1 MGYKCVIALGV
12 LAAGCIYQA
21 LAYPIPQEGLGREGG
36 WTGREYLHAALGV
49 AALFSSV
56 TTLLACVCCKRA
68 AGFKHSDSGLQELGS
83 VSSRIEGSTSTI
95 NHGPRE
101 EFTLFPPAGISQLSV
116 STTQINFEPLPD
128 IRPRSGSRRE
138 HQITDKTL
146 PASFPAQLST
156 GLPTDE
162 WFAEPHQN
170 FPRNQLQYVKEI
182 GKGWFGHVLEGRAT
196 GIFSDHTKGES
207 PHSSTVRPNALYRG
221 QTPVAVKVLREDAT
235 PTEQMYFLHELRPYR
250 QLSHPNLL
258 KVLAHCLETEPF
270 LILLQLCPK
279 GDLKAV
285 VRQEKNLTEATLL
298 RMTLNVAAGLMHMHA
313 HSFIHTDLAARNC
326 LVDEDYTVKI
336 GDYGCN
342 IDYYK
347 NEYYCAGEVALPL
360 RWCAPETLKCT
371 DTTIETKEVT
381 KPANVW
387 SFGIIMWE
395 IASRGMMPYTHLDDD
410 HVIQQVIVDE
420 SCILEPPK
428 AVQLHAE
435 KIYNIMK
442 LCWGSES
449 SRPCMTHIHSLL
461 MHLWDN
467 LSVVSHDTASM
478 SDFELRWNQLQQQR
492 PQDHS
497 IVHAGNTTD
506 LRFDSDFSLSNRQQL
521 GGAMSPS
528 LQNLHGSVEDLDAKM
543 AAKFGSALPSWL
555 GMEPGQPMDSL
566 TREITDAILKLDDY
580 LAGEKSEPSTTEAS
594 PEKGGVNFKLG
605 KDSFV
610 SNPPNSKLVRS
621 STLSVEEGS
630 GHPSLARTLS
640 DGEDEGFTMRLEQGE
655 FSEMVRLKSQSVQ
668 DFMKLTVVDD
678 GSDSDNASQRNSLAL
693 EPVKKPL
700 AQEKSYSSEGNIRE
714 ALRDD
719 KFMGE
724 IERLQAEHR
733 YSIITEASREN
744 ASSIEYRNQDFSFDK
759 SLNENSEDGSTDKL
773 ATSVESDNSNNFN
786 DKHQSEADPFLG
798 EVISSEDTEE
808 KKIQLSKELEESPP
822 SELYDAPSEQ
832 KPLPASPDCVVS
844 SREPK
849 PVALPDI
856 VVHDAS
862 VKLSTPSPPPVE
874 SPPKVINSNQPR
886 EFRFVFGE
894 EESAAL
900 YASDPAYENHS
911 DTQTQKDSVVFSDN
925 IKKAE
930 VKDIGGGWMLE
941 RNKTNSQ
948 SSEDSNNIDPILN
961 NQRSAVQTGEES
973 CKSTEL
979 NKFLDYVQE
988 KTRQR
993 LTSTPLKN
1001 DEDDTR
1007 EMETVDGK
1015 MDSSPFTDGFSVHDS
1030 SYEGDQEMSS
1040 SVIAVDKDNSK
1051 VKQRLVF
1058 GFNKDEMKDTDNE
1071 QKDDQSCEDKKDA
1084 EIATQIPSY
1093 KPEEIVEG
1101 EEVVIGALE
1110 HYSLELYRAIK
1121 SPESIKCKEEN
1132 TQYSAAP
1139 KDGHPKDNENDRELA
1154 GIEFDLEQW
1163 DKFLGSTMN
1172 EDLVSSDTIF
1182 KEISND
1188 KTNIKSDIASDI
1200 LGSTFDRSENVIA
1213 NKVEDCPSISD
1224 LRQDLS
1230 STFEHSTCN
1239 EISDIMKHNESG
1251 VSEVDAHRPKVDT
1264 DVFFSSDSSSS
1275 CTKHSDALAQKLS
1288 MEFHEPF
1295 HNASIE
1301 SSVCDRDQIM
1311 KFSDESYLTAESRPV
1326 TREMYTS
1333 GEVSDLYKTATLLS
1347 EEEVKQT
1354 PLLDVNSI
1362 NHREWSS
1369 SEGSKTDDT
1378 RSLGNS
1384 YVIID
1389 TPSDSYTYR
1398 REDSIDC
1405 TFEVM
1410 DHNEINQLAKQN
1422 KDIKE
1427 TAGKECE
1434 IADSSTVSS
1443 CQLPEILSS
1452 DEKSVIKSD
1461 ASDSVQD
1468 FSVEKDKA
1476 VHNDKELKIELGL
1489 QIMPSEEKE
1498 LPVKSFT
1505 TELGNHNLVNQN
1517 GDALKPESFDL
1528 DSQVNLIKEEDDL
1541 SPSAYQYRI
1550 RGDDCWSSQ
1559 ESQDSAVEND
1569 EAENG
1574 DFWQQQMVA
1583 WQEAAFQTRQLL
1595 QEAADGNNTFDG
1607 KLKGSQEDL
1616 EASPRSDTSSTKSPY
1631 SSTDMLNLDD
1641 EGTYVSYNTTDDEEV
1656 LGYKPED
1663 INALRAE
1670 LSLKLGGV
1678 QEKEEMEPEEPDDVP
1693 SGERD
1698 NVVINYRGIITTTL
1712 SPIKEESFLEDYDSP
1727 ARRLSNKSITEDPSI
1742 EFHESIS
1749 ENLFLDDSKE
1759 IDGTFVIH
1767 EAVNEHA
1774 LKKMEPGLSELAFS
1788 GDFEE
1793 GIILTEDESNEESKT
1808 LDSSDTVDRLHVSSS
1823 LDVCSQGKVDSLT
1836 ENIHDSLILED
1847 LEEESGPSS
1856 IQIYNSKN
1864 DGDGE
1869 DVLVVDTETNE
1880 ATIVEG
1886 GKPRSH
1892 LAFIIDQLEQPE
1904 ITDVEIFAYEDSDDV
1919 APESIPSLG
1928 GSRFDEMRYREKCL
1942 SEGQSTEK
1950 PIEDV
1955 EGSAFEGDTDSKPEI
1970 AFVLTG
1976 TLGSKENL
1984 DRRKEQDALEKSPQG
1999 IQVPHYHSYFTS
2011 ALSSISHPNA
2021 SIEDPPLFEQVE
2033 HISLPYDVN
2042 YPAAGENIEDFSD
2055 KDDEDEPKPNEVSG
2069 EEIVR
2074 NNKAKE
2080 EDEAEAPIKLS
2091 FLGRLYSDE
2100 SEESNEKSTK
2110 SHKAREAT
2118 LLSDS
2123 ESEDEAEQPMT
2134 RPKTPEPGDLN
2145 QMTSAEV
2152 LSSKKYQISDQEE
2165 IEELIEVGSLC
2176 DEDSDEN
2183 EEEGPGFGSGKF
2195 SQVDFHTTQDPRYT
2209 PDWESDSDSDGES
2222 SSTSGE
2228 FMWREEEE
2236 KDDDKEDVM
2245 NKEKPG
2251 EPCQQSNYMLN
2262 VIEEEAEE
2270 DLEDEEGSCSDDS
2283 ESGEEEFTPS
2293 KWNRDLLPS
2302 RSLLMSPENRSTLKK
2317 SVRWKRQRHHRV
2329 YEYPPE
2335 PRSWEPT
2342 PTQPHQR
2349 RSWGRSSLDYLSLA
2363 DWELGTDE
2371 FIADDTG
2378 DMEDYVYRK
2387 PIRPAP
2393 PPPIYSL
2400 GSVSYDDTSDG
2411 FLVDNGEFFIRSS
2424 ASPFTFTSSSFSASD
2439 FFPASHPSEY
2449 DVIFGGSSQ
2458 NTALS
2463 DALPTE
2469 LLDTM
2474 VTKPN
2479 GVFNDPQ
2486 DAGEPTLGDDS
2497 SQSSPTN
2504 TVLGQLRHTRDK
2516 LRLEIPTISLASA
2529 SEEDTVFTVENGENS
2544 VKEHNGQDTT
2554 TPGINLGRPEPE
2566 VSEV

>member
-1 MGYKCVIALGV
+1 
-12 LAAGCIYQA
+12 
-21 LAYPIPQEGLGREGG
+21 
-36 WTGREYLHAALGV
+36 
-49 AALFSSV
+49 
-56 TTLLACVCCKRA
+56 
-68 AGFKHSDSGLQELGS
+68 
-83 VSSRIEGSTSTI
+83 
-95 NHGPRE
+95 
-101 EFTLFPPAGISQLSV
+101 
-116 STTQINFEPLPD
+116 
-128 IRPRSGSRRE
+128 
-138 HQITDKTL
+138 
-146 PASFPAQLST
+146 
-156 GLPTDE
+156 
-162 WFAEPHQN
+162 
-170 FPRNQLQYVKEI
+170 
-182 GKGWFGHVLEGRAT
+182 
-196 GIFSDHTKGES
+196 
-207 PHSSTVRPNALYRG
+207 
-221 QTPVAVKVLREDAT
+221 
-235 PTEQMYFLHELRPYR
+235 MYFLHELRPYR

-258 KVLAHCLETEPF
+258 KVLAHCLEAEPF

-298 RMTLNVAAGLMHMHA
+298 RMTLNVAAGLMHMHS

-442 LCWGSES
+442 LCWGLES
-449 SRPCMTHIHSLL
+449 SRPSMTHIHSLL

-467 LSVVSHDTASM
+467 LSVVPHDTALM
-478 SDFELRWNQLQQQR
+478 NDFELRWNQLQQQR
-492 PQDHS
+492 ALDHS

-678 GSDSDNASQRNSLAL
+678 GSDSDNASQRNSLAF

-744 ASSIEYRNQDFSFDK
+744 ASSIEYRNHDFSFDK
-759 SLNENSEDGSTDKL
+759 TLNDSDTVENSEDGSTDKL

-786 DKHQSEADPFLG
+786 EKHQSEADPFLG

-808 KKIQLSKELEESPP
+808 RKIGLSKEAEESPS
-822 SELYDAPSEQ
+822 SEVYDALPEQ

-874 SPPKVINSNQPR
+874 SPPKVMNSNQPR
-886 EFRFVFGE
+886 EFRFVFDE
-894 EESAAL
+894 EESAVSC
-900 YASDPAYENHS
+900 ASDPTYENNG
-911 DTQTQKDSVVFSDN
+911 DVQTQKDSVVFSDN
-925 IKKAE
+925 IKK
-930 VKDIGGGWMLE
+930 VKVNDVDGGWMLAK
-941 RNKTNSQ
+941 NKTDNQ
-948 SSEDSNNIDPILN
+948 SNEDSSNKDPALN
-961 NQRSAVQTGEES
+961 SQRSAVQIGEES
-973 CKSTEL
+973 CRSTEL

-988 KTRQR
+988 KSRQR
-993 LTSTPLKN
+993 LTSTPLKK
-1001 DEDDTR
+1001 DEDDTG
-1007 EMETVDGK
+1007 EIGTVDEK
-1015 MDSSPFTDGFSVHDS
+1015 MDSSPFTDGFSVHDT

-1040 SVIAVDKDNSK
+1040 NVIAVDKDNTY

-1058 GFNKDEMKDTDNE
+1058 GFNKDEMKDADNE
-1071 QKDDQSCEDKKDA
+1071 QKNDQSYNERKDEKSA
-1084 EIATQIPSY
+1084 PAIPSY

-1121 SPESIKCKEEN
+1121 SPESTECKEEN
-1132 TQYSAAP
+1132 TQPSAFP
-1139 KDGHPKDNENDRELA
+1139 KEVHPADNKKNEKDSA

-1163 DKFLGSTMN
+1163 DRFLGSTMN
-1172 EDLVSSDTIF
+1172 EDLVNSDTIF

-1200 LGSTFDRSENVIA
+1200 LGSTFDRSENVIV
-1213 NKVEDCPSISD
+1213 NKAEYPGLSD

-1239 EISDIMKHNESG
+1239 EISDIMKHNESEI
-1251 VSEVDAHRPKVDT
+1251 SDVDSHRPKVDT
-1264 DVFFSSDSSSS
+1264 DIFFGSDSSSS
-1275 CTKHSDALAQKLS
+1275 LMKHSDALVQKPS
-1288 MEFHEPF
+1288 SEIHEPF
-1295 HNASIE
+1295 HTASME
-1301 SSVCDRDQIM
+1301 SSLCDRNQIM

-1326 TREMYTS
+1326 TRELYTS
-1333 GEVSDLYKTATLLS
+1333 AEVSDLYKTATLLS
-1347 EEEVKQT
+1347 DEELKQT
-1354 PLLDVNSI
+1354 PFLDVNSL
-1362 NHREWSS
+1362 NQREWSS
-1369 SEGSKTDDT
+1369 SQGSKTDET
-1378 RSLGNS
+1378 CSLGNS

-1389 TPSDSYTYR
+1389 TPSDSYTYK
-1398 REDSIDC
+1398 REDSVDC

-1410 DHNEINQLAKQN
+1410 DHNEITQLVKHG

-1427 TAGKECE
+1427 TFGRECE

-1443 CQLPEILSS
+1443 CQLPEIQSS
-1452 DEKSVIKSD
+1452 DEKSVVRSD
-1461 ASDSVQD
+1461 TSDSVHD
-1468 FSVEKDKA
+1468 FIGEKEKA
-1476 VHNDKELKIELGL
+1476 IYNEKKIKTGLGF
-1489 QIMPSEEKE
+1489 QITPAEEKR
-1498 LPVKSFT
+1498 LDTKSAPT
-1505 TELGNHNLVNQN
+1505 DLENHKLVNLN
-1517 GDALKPESFDL
+1517 GDVLKLKTFDL
-1528 DSQVNLIKEEDDL
+1528 DSEVNLIKEEDDL

-1678 QEKEEMEPEEPDDVP
+1678 QEKEEMEPEEPDDVS

-1749 ENLFLDDSKE
+1749 ESLCLDGSKNL
-1759 IDGTFVIH
+1759 DGTFVIH
-1767 EAVNEHA
+1767 EAVNEQTV
-1774 LKKMEPGLSELAFS
+1774 KKMEPGLSELAFS
-1788 GDFEE
+1788 GDFED
-1793 GIILTEDESNEESKT
+1793 GVIVAEDESKDKSKT
-1808 LDSSDTVDRLHVSSS
+1808 LDSSSDTLDRLHISSS
-1823 LDVCSQGKVDSLT
+1823 LDICSQAKVDSLT

-1847 LEEESGPSS
+1847 LEEEAGPSS

-1869 DVLVVDTETNE
+1869 DVLVVDTETNQ

-1892 LAFIIDQLEQPE
+1892 LAFIIDQVEEPE
-1904 ITDVEIFAYEDSDDV
+1904 ITDVQIFAYEDSDDV
-1919 APESIPSLG
+1919 APESIPSIG

-1942 SEGQSTEK
+1942 REDPSTDK
-1950 PIEDV
+1950 PIDNV
-1955 EGSAFEGDTDSKPEI
+1955 EGGTSEVDTESKPEI

-1976 TLGSKENL
+1976 TLGSEENL
-1984 DRRKEQDALEKSPQG
+1984 ERRKEPNELENSPQG
-1999 IQVPHYHSYFTS
+1999 ILVPHYHSYFTS

-2042 YPAAGENIEDFSD
+2042 YPAAGENVDFSD
-2055 KDDEDEPKPNEVSG
+2055 KEEDDPKTNGVCG
-2069 EEIVR
+2069 KEI
-2074 NNKAKE
+2074 NTNKAKE
-2080 EDEAEAPIKLS
+2080 EEEAEAPIKLS

-2100 SEESNEKSTK
+2100 SEESNEKNIK

-2123 ESEDEAEQPMT
+2123 ESEEEAEQPVA

-2145 QMTSAEV
+2145 QMTSAEM
-2152 LSSKKYQISDQEE
+2152 LASKKYQICDQEE
-2165 IEELIEVGSLC
+2165 IEELIEVGSSC
-2176 DEDSDEN
+2176 DEDSEDNDE
-2183 EEEGPGFGSGKF
+2183 GDPGFGSGKF
-2195 SQVDFHTTQDPRYT
+2195 GEVEFHATQDPRYT

-2228 FMWREEEE
+2228 FMWR
-2236 KDDDKEDVM
+2236 
-2245 NKEKPG
+2245 
-2251 EPCQQSNYMLN
+2251 
-2262 VIEEEAEE
+2262 
-2270 DLEDEEGSCSDDS
+2270 
-2283 ESGEEEFTPS
+2283 
-2293 KWNRDLLPS
+2293 
-2302 RSLLMSPENRSTLKK
+2302 
-2317 SVRWKRQRHHRV
+2317 
-2329 YEYPPE
+2329 
-2335 PRSWEPT
+2335 
-2342 PTQPHQR
+2342 
-2349 RSWGRSSLDYLSLA
+2349 
-2363 DWELGTDE
+2363 
-2371 FIADDTG
+2371 
-2378 DMEDYVYRK
+2378 
-2387 PIRPAP
+2387 
-2393 PPPIYSL
+2393 
-2400 GSVSYDDTSDG
+2400 
-2411 FLVDNGEFFIRSS
+2411 
-2424 ASPFTFTSSSFSASD
+2424 
-2439 FFPASHPSEY
+2439 
-2449 DVIFGGSSQ
+2449 
-2458 NTALS
+2458 
-2463 DALPTE
+2463 
-2469 LLDTM
+2469 
-2474 VTKPN
+2474 
-2479 GVFNDPQ
+2479 
-2486 DAGEPTLGDDS
+2486 
-2497 SQSSPTN
+2497 
-2504 TVLGQLRHTRDK
+2504 
-2516 LRLEIPTISLASA
+2516 
-2529 SEEDTVFTVENGENS
+2529 
-2544 VKEHNGQDTT
+2544 
-2554 TPGINLGRPEPE
+2554 
-2566 VSEV
+2566 VSENDAWVF